1 MKKTL
6 HLVHKFIALGA
17 GVFIVSICLAGALL
31 AFRDSLAPIVTPA
44 LMVQAVTPTAGHYG
58 RVLAAARSVA
68 QANQSI
74 EIRMHPRPD
83 RAAFVALHGGAAR
96 TLYVNS
102 YSGAI
107 VADSAADWL
116 PFDVLFRLHRT
127 LLAGDAGEYLV
138 ATVGAALTIMCLTG
152 LVLWWPRQWRQ
163 ALRIRWE
170 GNRMAVSF
178 DLHKALGATVAVLLL
193 FNALTGVVLIFSGAS
208 TRIVNFAAGT
218 PAIEPPAM
226 PACVAPEPPK
236 DLDEL
241 VRTAGEA
248 FPAGVVTQV
257 MVGSNGRPLIVRK
270 RTAAEHNPLGSNRIY
285 VDPCRGTALKV
296 VALEKLPPGSAMY
309 EWLYSFHIGE
319 LFGSL
324 HKLVLTFAGLAPSV
338 LLVTGLIVWWTR
350 SQMRKKTPARKGKQ
364 ASE

>member
-1 MKKTL
+1 M
-6 HLVHKFIALGA
+6 
-17 GVFIVSICLAGALL
+17 
-31 AFRDSLAPIVTPA
+31 
-44 LMVQAVTPTAGHYG
+44 
-58 RVLAAARSVA
+58 SV
-68 QANQSI
+68 
-74 EIRMHPRPD
+74 
-83 RAAFVALHGGAAR
+83 
-96 TLYVNS
+96 
-102 YSGAI
+102 
-107 VADSAADWL
+107 SAA
-116 PFDVLFRLHRT
+116 PV
-127 LLAGDAGEYLV
+127 LAGDAGKYLV

-152 LVLWWPRQWRQ
+152 LVLWWRASGADPAVRWEETGWLSVLTYK
-163 ALRIRWE
+163 ALR
-170 GNRMAVSF
+170 
-178 DLHKALGATVAVLLL
+178 ATVAVLLL

-350 SQMRKKTPARKGKQ
+350 SQMRKITPARKGKQ

>member
-31 AFRDSLAPIVTPA
+31 AFRDPLAPIVSPA
-44 LMVQAVTPTAGHYG
+44 LMLQADAPTTGHYA
-58 RVLAAARSVA
+58 RVLAAAKSVA
-68 QANQSI
+68 QPNESI
-74 EIRMHPRPD
+74 EIRPHPRPD
-83 RAAFVALHGGAAR
+83 RAAFVGLHGGAAR
-96 TLYVNS
+96 TLYLNPH
-102 YSGAI
+102 SGAI

-127 LLAGDAGEYLV
+127 LLAGDVGEYLV
-138 ATVGAALTIMCLTG
+138 AAVGAALTIMCLTG

-163 ALRIRWE
+163 ALRVRWQ

-178 DLHKALGATVAVLLL
+178 DLHKALGATIAVFLL
-193 FNALTGVVLIFSGAS
+193 FNALTGMVLIFSGAS

-218 PAIEPPAM
+218 PASEPPPM
-226 PACVAPEPPK
+226 PACAAPEQAK

-241 VRTAGEA
+241 VRTAEHA

-257 MVGSNGRPLIVRK
+257 MYSGTGRPLIVRK

-285 VDPCRGTALKV
+285 LDPCRGTVLKV
-296 VALEKLPPGSAMY
+296 VGLEQLPPGNAMY
-309 EWLYSFHIGE
+309 EWLYSFHIGD
-319 LFGSL
+319 LFGTL
-324 HKLVLTFAGLAPSV
+324 HKLVLTFAGLAPSI

-350 SQMRKKTPARKGKQ
+350 SQMRKKTLARKG
-364 ASE
+364 